1 MDALLVIIVSI
12 AAVYLVIKL
21 YNDYNGTSDSDPKGP
36 SDYGN
41 HHIPTH
47 NSSKRISDPI
57 KRFLTPEY
65 KIAGMQGEAAAV
77 KIIRSVMRDDDRLF
91 TGVSIEYDGKK
102 TGLDNVIVNKYGV
115 FIIEAV
121 SRLLK

>member
-1 MDALLVIIVSI
+1 
-12 AAVYLVIKL
+12 
-21 YNDYNGTSDSDPKGP
+21 
-36 SDYGN
+36 
-41 HHIPTH
+41 
-47 NSSKRISDPI
+47 
-57 KRFLTPEY
+57 
-65 KIAGMQGEAAAV
+65 MQGEAAAV

-102 TGLDNVIVNKYGV
+102 TELGNVIVNKYGV

>member
-41 HHIPTH
+41 HHIP
-47 NSSKRISDPI
+47 RI
-57 KRFLTPEY
+57 T
-65 KIAGMQGEAAAV
+65 AANAFQ
-77 KIIRSVMRDDDRLF
+77 IQ
-91 TGVSIEYDGKK
+91 
-102 TGLDNVIVNKYGV
+102 
-115 FIIEAV
+115 
-121 SRLLK
+121 